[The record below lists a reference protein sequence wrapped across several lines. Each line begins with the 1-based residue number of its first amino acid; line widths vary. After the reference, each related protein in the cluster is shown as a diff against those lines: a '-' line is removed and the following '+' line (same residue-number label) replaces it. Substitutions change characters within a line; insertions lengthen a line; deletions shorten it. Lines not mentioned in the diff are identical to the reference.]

1 MNFVL
6 DATIAS
12 DQPLSNAEINY
23 LKHVEEGKIIP
34 LTLKEKIKFTND
46 LLHGHNIEFCKET
59 LMSTPYG
66 IYIKMPKKIRNGK
79 AGRIKG
85 QGRGTYTRTEVEGG
99 IEYNNVPID
108 IMPESWAA
116 LFGK

>member
-46 LLHGHNIEFCKET
+46 LLHGHNIELEDDVVA
-59 LMSTPYG
+59 YG
-66 IYIKMPKKIRNGK
+66 YQIKMPKKQ
-79 AGRIKG
+79 AGVSGRPKG
-85 QGRGTYTRTEVEGG
+85 EGRGKYSRVKDKLVDEVS
-99 IEYNNVPID
+99 IND
-108 IMPESWAA
+108 MPKSWAA

>member
-12 DQPLSNAEINY
+12 DQPLSKDEINY

-34 LTLKEKIKFTND
+34 LTLKERIKFTND
-46 LLHGHNIEFCKET
+46 LLSGHNIELDGEPNEF
-59 LMSTPYG
+59 LAYG
-66 IYIKMPKKIRNGK
+66 YDIRMPKKIRNGK

-85 QGRGTYTRTEVEGG
+85 QGRGTYKRTEVEGG
-99 IEYNNVPID
+99 DSFNNIPID
-108 IMPESWAA
+108 NMPKSWAA